1 MTGGAKRGAKRS
13 TRAARPKRG
22 ARRRPAWKRV
32 AVIGVGLIGGSLA
45 LAMRRRG
52 LAGEIVGV
60 GRSAGNLALARR
72 RKIVDRITTDPAEG
86 VRDADLVVLA
96 TPVGA
101 LSEVGKAIA
110 PALMP
115 GAVVTDVGSTKA
127 SVLRDL
133 EPLIPAH
140 AFLVAA
146 HPIAGTEDSG
156 AGAATEDLFEGSRC
170 ILTPTDR
177 TDASALA
184 RVRGLW
190 RAVGAR
196 VIEMDAESH
205 DRILGAVSHLPH
217 VVAYALVNA
226 VTSFRKDALEYA
238 GGGFRDFT
246 RIAASHPV
254 MWRDIAL
261 ANRESVLAGID
272 ATMAELSR
280 MREWIDRQNG
290 RALEEAFL
298 RARITRRSLG
308 PGGTGARRKR

>member
-1 MTGGAKRGAKRS
+1 M
-13 TRAARPKRG
+13 
-22 ARRRPAWKRV
+22 

-45 LAMRRRG
+45 LALRRRG
-52 LAGEIVGV
+52 LVGEIVGV

-72 RKIVDRITTDPAEG
+72 RKIVDRVTTDPAEG
-86 VRDADLVVLA
+86 VRDADLIVLA

-101 LSEVGKAIA
+101 LAEVGKAIA
-110 PALMP
+110 PWIGP
-115 GAVVTDVGSTKA
+115 GAVVTDVGSTKV

-133 EPLIPAH
+133 EPLIPPH
-140 AFLVAA
+140 AYLVAA

-170 ILTPTDR
+170 VLTPTDR
-177 TDASALA
+177 TNASALA
-184 RVRGLW
+184 KVRGMW

-196 VIEMDAESH
+196 VIEMDAEAH

-254 MWRDIAL
+254 MWRDIVL

-272 ATMAELSR
+272 ATVAELLR
-280 MREWIDRQNG
+280 MRNWIDG
-290 RALEEAFL
+290 RDCRRLEEAFL

-308 PGGTGARRKR
+308 PHVAAARRKR

>member
-1 MTGGAKRGAKRS
+1 VK
-13 TRAARPKRG
+13 RAAPKRLL
-22 ARRRPAWKRV
+22 WKRM

-45 LAMRRRG
+45 LALRRRG
-52 LAGEIVGV
+52 LVGEVVGV

-72 RKIVDRITTDPAEG
+72 RGIVDRTTTDPAEG
-86 VRDADLVVLA
+86 VCDADLVVLA
-96 TPVGA
+96 VPVGA
-101 LSEVGKAIA
+101 LAEVGKAIA
-110 PALMP
+110 LTLMP
-115 GAVVTDVGSTKA
+115 GAVVTDVGSTKG

-133 EPLIPAH
+133 DPVIPPH

-156 AGAATEDLFEGSRC
+156 AGAATATLFEGSRC
-170 ILTPTDR
+170 ILTPAAR
-177 TDASALA
+177 TDPRALA
-184 RVRGLW
+184 KVRRMW

-196 VIEMDAESH
+196 VMEMDAEAH

-226 VTSFRKDALEYA
+226 VTSFRGDALEYA

-280 MREWIDRQNG
+280 MRDWIDRQDG

-298 RARITRRSLG
+298 RARITRRSLR
-308 PGGTGARRKR
+308 PAKAGARRKR